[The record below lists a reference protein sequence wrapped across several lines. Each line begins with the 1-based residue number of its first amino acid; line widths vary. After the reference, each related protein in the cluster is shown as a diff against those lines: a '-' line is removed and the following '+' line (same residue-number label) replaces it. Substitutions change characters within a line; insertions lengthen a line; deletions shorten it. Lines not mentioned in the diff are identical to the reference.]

1 MMMPAPVREKR
12 TMDSKLLEF
21 LRDAFIASYEQEMP
35 VTTKVMLAVPEE
47 RKTYRPDSRSMTA
60 EDLVW
65 HIASDEVWFQTSV
78 LQGKFERGN
87 YKTHPSTILGITEW
101 YKSHVDELLPR
112 IRALTPEELVRTVPF
127 FGLEFPAVIC
137 LSFLVQHSIHHRGQL
152 STYLR
157 SMGGVVPNIY
167 GPSAEDPDAGIVG
180 PFERYAARLAELCK

>member
-1 MMMPAPVREKR
+1 MMLAPIHERR
-12 TMDSKLLEF
+12 TMDSRLLEF

-78 LQGKFERGN
+78 LKGKFDRGN
-87 YKTHPSTILGITEW
+87 YKTCPSTILEITEW
-101 YKSHVDELLPR
+101 YKSHVDQLLPG
-112 IRALTPEELVRTVPF
+112 IRSLTAEELVRAVPF
-127 FGLEFPAVIC
+127 FGLQFPAVIC
-137 LSFLVQHSIHHRGQL
+137 LSFLIQHSIHHRGQL

-167 GPSAEDPDAGIVG
+167 GPSAEDPHADIEG
-180 PFERYAARLAELCK
+180 PLERYAARLVALCK